1 MRKSDRDTGNQTG
14 LYDTDKIRQRVQRW
28 QADSAGAALAKED
41 KNVVTV
47 EYENDADDTRRTR
60 RPNKSSPDKPRTDA
74 ERKSG
79 QSSPTKSPKTPRER
93 DADRQAWVRKK
104 SIARNE
110 LNPEVKHAGAP
121 LKRVVSD
128 AHWRKDR
135 SPTKTPDNVSNLDPK
150 PYTIKR
156 TTVCKSESSPKPK
169 KDDDGIRVR
178 PMTEDDG
185 IRVTPIEET
194 SSTQPKQHTPKTASD
209 RPGSSGTSRQRASE
223 HRLESPSAEDRA
235 KDKTRRSAR
244 EVSRDNSDRRRRL
257 RRRHGSPAASEAET
271 ENRSIAQTLDPD
283 DSISARN
290 AHTRKA
296 RGAPPAVQE
305 TKKDTTAGR
314 SKAPGINGVLPADA
328 SPVPARAYGNRI
340 EAWLGGTPD
349 PFVADETLQREDG
362 HKGTPGSK
370 DRPQQSSSVDATGQ
384 RNGSTANVHNDEER
398 LDGHVKSRSSPA
410 SPRSKEAL
418 RTISESVP
426 SSFEDDISSYATSSV
441 PSDIQLPDVQTN
453 KHVPGANLRRR
464 FPTTGKRLSTIASAE
479 TLQESAAPSEVSEQ
493 DTIVPERTGSQS
505 GANGL
510 KRRLTRHDD
519 LISVLSLPMAD
530 AKSIVSARS
539 IRTNRTRLEKATL
552 QDIWNEFAADEVKYQ
567 RELRTLVDGVIP
579 VLLSCVLSKSDSAI
593 AAGLFG
599 RSASD
604 DAAVTKPIVDMGVA
618 LERLKA
624 HHRRAPKSD
633 NNALLSWAQ
642 GATRIYHDYLRAW
655 RMGFQDVVVNLA
667 PADADNSARWDDGLL
682 RNEDGDLI
690 NGDGE
695 RVDVAFLLKRPLV
708 RLKYLAKTF
717 KVCYPTILNAQNCGA
732 DNLGYQSPRAFSFG
746 MYLIRQI
753 PGVGHRGP

>member
-1 MRKSDRDTGNQTG
+1 MRKGDRDTGKQTG
-14 LYDTDKIRQRVQRW
+14 IYDTDKIRQRVQRW
-28 QADSAGAALAKED
+28 QADSAEAVLAKED
-41 KNVVTV
+41 TNVVTV
-47 EYENDADDTRRTR
+47 EYEHDADDTRRAR
-60 RPNKSSPDKPRTDA
+60 KPNKTSPDKPRNDPDK
-74 ERKSG
+74 RSR
-79 QSSPTKSPKTPRER
+79 QSSPTKSPKIPREL

-104 SIARNE
+104 STPRNDLE
-110 LNPEVKHAGAP
+110 SDVKHAGAP

-135 SPTKTPDNVSNLDPK
+135 SPTKSPGIASNTDPK
-150 PYTIKR
+150 AYTIKR
-156 TTVCKSESSPKPK
+156 TTVYKSEDSPKSK
-169 KDDDGIRVR
+169 KDDDDGIRVR

-194 SSTQPKQHTPKTASD
+194 SPTQYKRRTPKTEGD
-209 RPGSSGTSRQRASE
+209 RPGSSGTLRQRTSE
-223 HRLESPSAEDRA
+223 NQLGSPSAEERTR
-235 KDKTRRSAR
+235 DKNRRSAR

-257 RRRHGSPAASEAET
+257 RRRHGSPAASEAGT

-283 DSISARN
+283 DSISTRN

-296 RGAPPAVQE
+296 RGAPPTVQE
-305 TKKDTTAGR
+305 TKKDTAAGR
-314 SKAPGINGVLPADA
+314 FRAPETDGVLPSEATSTA
-328 SPVPARAYGNRI
+328 APAYGTRI
-340 EAWLGGTPD
+340 EAWLGGTSD
-349 PFVADETLQREDG
+349 PFVAGNGVGRT
-362 HKGTPGSK
+362 
-370 DRPQQSSSVDATGQ
+370 VDIHT
-384 RNGSTANVHNDEER
+384 DEER
-398 LDGHVKSRSSPA
+398 SSVQVTSKSSPA
-410 SPRSKEAL
+410 SPKSREAL

-426 SSFEDDISSYATSSV
+426 SSFEDETASYATSSV
-441 PSDIQLPDVQTN
+441 PSDVQLPDVQTS
-453 KHVPGANLRRR
+453 KHTPGANLRRR

-493 DTIVPERTGSQS
+493 ETIVPEHAGSLS

-510 KRRLTRHDD
+510 KRRLTRHED

-530 AKSIVSARS
+530 SRSIVSARS
-539 IRTNRTRLEKATL
+539 IRTNRTKLEQATL
-552 QDIWNEFAADEVKYQ
+552 QDLWSEFTADEIKYQ

-599 RSASD
+599 RSAAD
-604 DAAVTKPIVDMGVA
+604 DAAVTKPIIDMGVA
-618 LERLKA
+618 LERLRA
-624 HHRRAPKSD
+624 HHRRVPKCD

-642 GATRIYHDYLRAW
+642 GATRIYHDYLTAW

-667 PADADNSARWDDGLL
+667 PADADTSTRWDDGLL

-717 KVCYPTILNAQNCGA
+717 KVC
-732 DNLGYQSPRAFSFG
+732 
-746 MYLIRQI
+746 
-753 PGVGHRGP
+753 

>member
-1 MRKSDRDTGNQTG
+1 MKKGDRDTGQQTG

-28 QADSAGAALAKED
+28 QADSAGAVLAKED
-41 KNVVTV
+41 ENVVTV
-47 EYENDADDTRRTR
+47 EYEHDAEETRRAR
-60 RPNKSSPDKPRTDA
+60 RSNKSSPDKSRTDA
-74 ERKSG
+74 DKRSG
-79 QSSPTKSPKTPRER
+79 QSSPTKSPKTPREL

-104 SIARNE
+104 TIARND
-110 LNPEVKHAGAP
+110 LNPDVKHAGAP

-135 SPTKTPDNVSNLDPK
+135 SPTKTAEHPSNMDSK

-156 TTVCKSESSPKPK
+156 TTVYKSEEPPKSK

-178 PMTEDDG
+178 PMAEDDG
-185 IRVTPIEET
+185 IRVVPIEEV
-194 SSTQPKQHTPKTASD
+194 SPAQYKQRAPKIERGQ
-209 RPGSSGTSRQRASE
+209 RGSSETLRQHASE
-223 HRLESPSAEDRA
+223 HRLESTSTEERIRE
-235 KDKTRRSAR
+235 KHKRSPR

-257 RRRHGSPAASEAET
+257 RRRHGSPAASEAGT

-290 AHTRKA
+290 AHTRRS
-296 RGAPPAVQE
+296 RGASSTAQE
-305 TKKDTTAGR
+305 PRKDMTASR
-314 SKAPGINGVLPADA
+314 SRAPETSGVLPSDA
-328 SPVPARAYGNRI
+328 TPTAAPAYGNRI

-349 PFVADETLQREDG
+349 PFVTDEALQREEG
-362 HKGTPGSK
+362 HKRIPASK
-370 DRPQQSSSVDATGQ
+370 DRPQQPSSADAVGQ
-384 RNGSTANVHNDEER
+384 RKDSTAKVHNKEDSPN
-398 LDGHVKSRSSPA
+398 GHVKSRPSPA
-410 SPRSKEAL
+410 SPKSREAL
-418 RTISESVP
+418 RTISESAP
-426 SSFEDDISSYATSSV
+426 SNFNDETSSCATSSV
-441 PSDIQLPDVQTN
+441 PSDIQLPDVQTSR
-453 KHVPGANLRRR
+453 HAPGANLRRR

-479 TLQESAAPSEVSEQ
+479 TLQESAAPSEISEQ
-493 DTIVPERTGSQS
+493 ETIVPERTGSLG

-510 KRRLTRHDD
+510 KRRLTRHED
-519 LISVLSLPMAD
+519 LMSVLSLPMAD
-530 AKSIVSARS
+530 AKSVVSARS
-539 IRTNRTRLEKATL
+539 IQTNRTRLEKATL
-552 QDIWNEFAADEVKYQ
+552 QDLWDEFTADEVKYQ

-604 DAAVTKPIVDMGVA
+604 DAAITKPIVDMGVA

-633 NNALLSWAQ
+633 NNALISWAQ
-642 GATRIYHDYLRAW
+642 GAARIYHDYLKAW

-667 PADADNSARWDDGLL
+667 PADADTSARWDDGLL

-717 KVCYPTILNAQNCGA
+717 KVC
-732 DNLGYQSPRAFSFG
+732 
-746 MYLIRQI
+746 
-753 PGVGHRGP
+753 

>member
-1 MRKSDRDTGNQTG
+1 MRESDRDTGKQTG
-14 LYDTDKIRQRVQRW
+14 IYDTDKIRQRVQRW
-28 QADSAGAALAKED
+28 QADSAEAALAKED
-41 KNVVTV
+41 TNVVTV
-47 EYENDADDTRRTR
+47 EYDHDADDTKRARK
-60 RPNKSSPDKPRTDA
+60 PDKSSPDKSRNDPDKR
-74 ERKSG
+74 SG
-79 QSSPTKSPKTPRER
+79 QSSPTKSPKIPREL

-104 SIARNE
+104 STPRNDLE
-110 LNPEVKHAGAP
+110 SDVKHAGAP

-135 SPTKTPDNVSNLDPK
+135 SPTKSPGIASNLDPK
-150 PYTIKR
+150 AYTIKR
-156 TTVCKSESSPKPK
+156 TTVYKGEDSTKSK
-169 KDDDGIRVR
+169 KDDDDGIRVR
-178 PMTEDDG
+178 PMAEDDG
-185 IRVTPIEET
+185 IRVTPMEET
-194 SSTQPKQHTPKTASD
+194 SPTQYKRRTPITEGD
-209 RPGSSGTSRQRASE
+209 RPGSSGTLRQRTSEKQLASPTTE
-223 HRLESPSAEDRA
+223 ERTRDN
-235 KDKTRRSAR
+235 RRSAR

-257 RRRHGSPAASEAET
+257 RRRHGSPAASEAGT

-283 DSISARN
+283 DSISTRN

-296 RGAPPAVQE
+296 RGAPPTVQE

-314 SKAPGINGVLPADA
+314 FRAPETDGVLPSDA
-328 SPVPARAYGNRI
+328 SPTAAPAYGTRI

-349 PFVADETLQREDG
+349 PFVADEALQPENM
-362 HKGTPGSK
+362 HKGVPAPR
-370 DRPQQSSSVDATGQ
+370 DRSRQSSNVDGPD
-384 RNGSTANVHNDEER
+384 RTANIHNDKER
-398 LDGHVKSRSSPA
+398 STGYATSRSFPA
-410 SPRSKEAL
+410 SPKSREAL
-418 RTISESVP
+418 RTISESAP
-426 SSFEDDISSYATSSV
+426 SSFEDETASYATSSV
-441 PSDIQLPDVQTN
+441 PSDVQLPDVQTS
-453 KHVPGANLRRR
+453 KHAPGANLRRR

-493 DTIVPERTGSQS
+493 ETVVPEHAGSLS

-510 KRRLTRHDD
+510 KRRLTRHED

-530 AKSIVSARS
+530 SRSIVSARS
-539 IRTNRTRLEKATL
+539 IRTNRTKLEQATL
-552 QDIWNEFAADEVKYQ
+552 QDIWSEFTADEVKYQ

-599 RSASD
+599 RSATN
-604 DAAVTKPIVDMGVA
+604 DAAVTKPIIDMGVA

-624 HHRRAPKSD
+624 HHRRVPKCD

-642 GATRIYHDYLRAW
+642 GATRIYHDYLTAW

-667 PADADNSARWDDGLL
+667 PADADTSTRWDDGLL

-717 KVCYPTILNAQNCGA
+717 KVC
-732 DNLGYQSPRAFSFG
+732 
-746 MYLIRQI
+746 
-753 PGVGHRGP
+753 